1 MSELE
6 RKRDRAPVPAAW
18 DYAPAPEARD
28 LVQLREQYG
37 LFVGGEWLEPIE
49 VYTFAMLVYFFIL
62 FPVTRGVDI
71 FYQRVAHQGRS

>member
-1 MSELE
+1 VVAPWRDAAESILE
-6 RKRDRAPVPAAW
+6 RRSS
-18 DYAPAPEARD
+18 
-28 LVQLREQYG
+28 QS
-37 LFVGGEWLEPIE
+37 FEPIE